1 MQQIKKNKNIILLIL
16 FTIVFFAIPSFSQAQ
31 TPSTQTFCEKL
42 PKLEKQMSG
51 QGEVFSDEF
60 KAKKTEITELLKN
73 LWADRDAKRLKIQS
87 EAENKQSVYFTKI
100 ETKADTEIEKEA
112 VYLYETNIKNAL
124 ALRKTKTEN
133 SIDVYRKS
141 VDTMWDNIKD
151 EDSIKNFNTSLKS
164 NFSNTKSDCA
174 ESNRDEE
181 KIRQN
186 FLDRLVESK
195 DKLKKEFNPNTF
207 IKNQI
212 TIFQQTKNDSIE
224 ESEQEF
230 KTTLEKEKEKLLEAF
245 S

>member
-1 MQQIKKNKNIILLIL
+1 MQQINKNKNII
-16 FTIVFFAIPSFSQAQ
+16 FTIIFTILFFAIPSFSKAQ
-31 TPSTQTFCEKL
+31 TPSSQTFCEKL

-60 KAKKTEITELLKN
+60 NAKKSEITELLKN
-73 LWADRDAKRLKIQS
+73 LWADRDTKRLKIQS
-87 EAENKQSVYFTKI
+87 EAENKQSVYFAKI
-100 ETKADTEIEKEA
+100 ETKANSDIEKEA
-112 VYLYETNIKNAL
+112 VSLYETNIKNAL

-164 NFSNTKSDCA
+164 NFANTKSDCA
-174 ESNRDEE
+174 EDKKDED
-181 KIRQN
+181 KIKQK
-186 FLDRLVESK
+186 FLTDLVEAK

-212 TIFQQTKNDSIE
+212 STFQQTKNNSIE

-230 KTTLEKEKEKLLEAF
+230 KSTLEKEKENLLKAF
-245 S
+245 N